1 MTYQNQTVKRP
12 AKSLYLQRGA
22 SLLEGL
28 AYLGVA
34 AVVILGAVSLLNS
47 ALNGAQ
53 SNRSVEELTALRT
66 GVKKLYGGQGYTGIS
81 EDSVWDAGLIPG
93 TLKPTTTG
101 TTTALTNSWG
111 GAVTITSAAA
121 SEFSISYASVPKDA
135 CVSMISG
142 ATGWTK
148 IKVGSAADITTF
160 PVTAADAISK
170 CAGATNSVVLTA
182 A

>member
-12 AKSLYLQRGA
+12 TKSLYLQRGA

-81 EDSVWDAGLIPG
+81 EDNIWKAGLVPG
-93 TLKPTTTG
+93 TLKPSGTPTT
-101 TTTALTNSWG
+101 LTNSWG
-111 GAVTITSAAA
+111 GAVTIASAAA
-121 SEFSISYASVPKDA
+121 SEFSITYAGVPKDA

-148 IKVGSAADITTF
+148 IKVGSGTDITTF
-160 PVTAADAISK
+160 PVTASIAINS
-170 CAGATNSVVLTA
+170 CSAATNSVALTA